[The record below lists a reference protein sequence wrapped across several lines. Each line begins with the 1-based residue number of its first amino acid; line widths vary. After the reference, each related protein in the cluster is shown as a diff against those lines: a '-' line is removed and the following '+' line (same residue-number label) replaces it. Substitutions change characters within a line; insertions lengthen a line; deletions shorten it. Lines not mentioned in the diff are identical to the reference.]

1 MDFKTI
7 AILGP
12 GLLGG
17 SLALSLRRLCPD
29 VQVHLWG
36 RRRVVIDE
44 IVQNDLVD
52 LASTD
57 LKEVLA
63 KADLVIL
70 TTPVGIMQEL
80 SLAIRDVGGMASGCI
95 ITDVGSVKEPV
106 MQVFDQVF
114 GDTDITCIGS
124 HPMAGSE
131 KMGMAHAR
139 DDLFE
144 GACCVL
150 TPPADSSEVED
161 AKLQALQQF
170 WEKLGMRVRVMPSAE
185 HDCLVARISHLPHL
199 VAAAVVEVAFD
210 GEAKATELAGTGFID
225 STRIAAGA
233 PEMWTEILME
243 NRLAV
248 MAELKVLQAQLGDAY
263 AFLEEKDEENLM
275 RFLSDAKGHRDSVA
289 ER

>member
-1 MDFKTI
+1 MDFQTI

-17 SLALSLRRLCPD
+17 SLALSLRRCCPD

-36 RRRVVIDE
+36 RRSVVIDE
-44 IVQNDLVD
+44 IVQNNLVN

-57 LKEVLA
+57 LKKVLA
-63 KADLVIL
+63 NADLVIL
-70 TTPVGIMQEL
+70 TTPVGIMHEL
-80 SLAIRDVGGMASGCI
+80 SLAIREAGGMAPGCL

-106 MQVFDQVF
+106 MKVFDQVF
-114 GDTDITCIGS
+114 SDTEVTCIGS

-139 DDLFE
+139 DDLFA
-144 GACCVL
+144 GTCCVL
-150 TPPADSSEVED
+150 TPGADSPES
-161 AKLQALQQF
+161 AKVQALQQF
-170 WEKLGMRVRVMPSAE
+170 WEKLGMRVQVMRSLE
-185 HDCLVARISHLPHL
+185 HDQLVARISHLPHL
-199 VAAAVVEVAFD
+199 VAAAVVEVAFAE
-210 GEAKATELAGTGFID
+210 EARATSLAGAGFID

-248 MAELKVLQAQLGDAY
+248 MAELKVLQEQLGDALT
-263 AFLEEKDEENLM
+263 FLEEQDEENLM
-275 RFLSDAKGHRDSVA
+275 RFLSDAKGHRDSVG